1 MVTTSRTRVLTTVH
15 LCVTSLGGI
24 NFRQASFS
32 SAQISRND
40 NTSDIHFRL
49 KFCSLLVI
57 LQVLLCFSTQSALNS
72 NVESL
77 WRKGQTDSSAD
88 ALVIVYRRTTS
99 DDFEFLVKNGLTL
112 IAARIS
118 T

>member
-1 MVTTSRTRVLTTVH
+1 MVTSRTRRVLTTVH
-15 LCVTSLGGI
+15 LLVTSQGGI

-32 SAQISRND
+32 SAHISRND

-49 KFCSLLVI
+49 KFCSKLVI

-88 ALVIVYRRTTS
+88 APVMFTDEQQVRILSFT
-99 DDFEFLVKNGLTL
+99 VKHGWRL